1 MHSKLT
7 YILSAASLATFVLA
21 TQPSSA
27 DEYAKGA
34 AAYSA
39 GDFAGAKTH
48 LIKAAQA
55 KPKSWQAHY
64 QLANAYVQLK
74 DSTAA
79 KASYQKCI
87 ANHPPADIQAHCT
100 TALSYIASNP
110 KLTAPVAVAAPRP
123 VQVVAPKQSIDSSAS
138 TAGGDS
144 GEPGV
149 SADLAM
155 RRARVLQDGETEV
168 ARMKAQEKER
178 QADVE
183 SNANQRYI
191 YPDGTVKTSLSSEE
205 IAQMQREVEQ
215 KAAAIRDRAKRK
227 SQDLR

>member
-1 MHSKLT
+1 MHSKLSH
-7 YILSAASLATFVLA
+7 ILSAATFTTLVLA
-21 TQPSSA
+21 TQPGSA
-27 DEYAKGA
+27 DQYAEGA

-48 LIKAAQA
+48 LLKAAQA
-55 KPKSWQAHY
+55 KPKSWQTHY
-64 QLANAYVQLK
+64 QLANTYVQLK
-74 DSTAA
+74 DSAAA
-79 KASYQKCI
+79 KASYLKCL
-87 ANHPPADIQAHCT
+87 ASRPPADIKAHCT

-123 VQVVAPKQSIDSSAS
+123 VQVVTPKQPVDTTDS

-144 GEPGV
+144 GEPAV

-155 RRARVLQDGETEV
+155 RRARIIQDGETEV

-178 QADVE
+178 QADAE

-191 YPDGTVKTSLSSEE
+191 YPDGTVKTSMSSEE
-205 IAQMQREVEQ
+205 LAQMQREVEQ
-215 KAAAIRDRAKRK
+215 KATAIRDRAKRK
-227 SQDLR
+227 ASDLK